1 MGEMPSDCVQVTGK
15 KCSQGAVASQ
25 PHELQRTSTRCA
37 VAGSALAIVGA
48 MRRSGEQTELA
59 AVILIVMSLGLEVL
73 ALRRRHSHVQGTKP
87 QHSVLERYKA
97 CIHLPSYQEIPGR
110 SGCQDPLLL
119 STLRVFGPAFL
130 SMTIFTAWGA
140 GAVRHLG
147 IVPRTLEGLP
157 GVVFACFVHS
167 SWPHFLW
174 NAAGLA
180 LLAPF
185 VLGAGANLLAASAFI
200 ALSSGFCV
208 WCMARPALHAGASGV
223 VCGYLGLL
231 MAVVLRRRDV
241 PLGTLLMVLG
251 VVACYSGAFLLH
263 RPGASLEPLYEAC
276 TSRSTSAEHHT
287 FGFLSGLASA
297 LLFIIE
303 LDIVVATR
311 DNTAKLGYFV
321 DDTVV
326 NPGLGIPFYKT
337 VLEGQLLLWPEK
349 VVRARLKQDLD
360 EKNRALPDPKRTKA
374 YIIPAG
380 MGLILKKGTWHDFP
394 VSCGPPVSAFIL
406 NTEEVVE
413 ALASMPQAGAE
424 AEAFFC
430 HIL

>member
-15 KCSQGAVASQ
+15 ECSQGAVASQ

-87 QHSVLERYKA
+87 QHSVLERYK
-97 CIHLPSYQEIPGR
+97 
-110 SGCQDPLLL
+110 DPLLL

-297 LLFIIE
+297 LLF
-303 LDIVVATR
+303 
-311 DNTAKLGYFV
+311 
-321 DDTVV
+321 
-326 NPGLGIPFYKT
+326 
-337 VLEGQLLLWPEK
+337 
-349 VVRARLKQDLD
+349 VRSPPRQD
-360 EKNRALPDPKRTKA
+360 
-374 YIIPAG
+374 
-380 MGLILKKGTWHDFP
+380 GTQP
-394 VSCGPPVSAFIL
+394 R
-406 NTEEVVE
+406 
-413 ALASMPQAGAE
+413 
-424 AEAFFC
+424 
-430 HIL
+430 